1 MSTSLR
7 PATAQRVRLSAVDPE
22 LADALGADL
31 ADVTVPA
38 RRLAVGP
45 WSGVPQDDGGLGVLL
60 ARGLI
65 AHVTSLRGHRSVLM
79 AWGGDVM
86 TPVGHGPAWTAGQM
100 HWEVLEPAV
109 VAHLDAGFVAAI
121 CRRPESLAP
130 VMSRI
135 AALSARNVVAVA
147 ISQLPRV
154 EDRLLGILLVLA
166 EERGRVAGDGVH
178 VPAFL
183 THERLGEL
191 IGAARPTVSL
201 AFAKLR
207 DRDLQVARDGE
218 WVIALQAGESL
229 VRPATPAGHA

>member
-7 PATAQRVRLSAVDPE
+7 PVTAQRVRLSAVDGE
-22 LADALGADL
+22 LADALGPEL
-31 ADVTVPA
+31 AEVSVPA

-45 WSGVPQDDGGLGVLL
+45 WSGVPQDDAGLGVLL

-86 TPVGHGPAWTAGQM
+86 TRVGHGPAWTAGQM
-100 HWEVLEPAV
+100 HWEVLEPAI
-109 VAHLDAGFVAAI
+109 VAHLDAGFVEAI
-121 CRRPESLAP
+121 CRRPEALAP
-130 VMSRI
+130 VMDRI
-135 AALSARNVVAVA
+135 AALNARNVVAVA

-207 DRDLQVARDGE
+207 DRDLVIARDGE
-218 WVIALQAGESL
+218 WVIALQAGEAL
-229 VRPATPAGHA
+229 VRPAAPAGHS